1 VIQEYIK
8 KRKAEL
14 EKLTEKFITDNEQDE
29 IYARQDELNK
39 LSGQLEP
46 LVMQKI
52 ADFTPEKF
60 LDELDQYNE
69 DMPYHTIGDYEVS
82 NLWTDEQVKWMLNKY
97 YQLKSNFTA

>member
-1 VIQEYIK
+1 MEEFIK
-8 KRKAEL
+8 
-14 EKLTEKFITDNEQDE
+14 EKTKMLDDKYCNLFTTYKGL
-29 IYARQDELNK
+29 RQDIV
-39 LSGQLEP
+39 QLIKDSNQVEP